1 MNFPILSSLILL
13 PTIGAI
19 FIFFVRSSSA
29 QYQSSKYVSL
39 FISLSNFILS
49 IYLWYVFDKNS
60 TEFQF
65 VENREWLLGFVNYK
79 VGIDGISILFI
90 ILTAFITPI
99 CIISVNATIKKRLKD
114 FLIAILLMETFMIG
128 VFCSIDLVV
137 FYLFFEAGLI
147 PMFLIIGIWGGERRV
162 YSAFKFFLYT
172 LLGSVLMLIAIISI
186 YWISGT
192 TDVERL
198 YKIGIDAK
206 YQNLLWLAFFSSF
219 AVKTPMWPVHTWLPD
234 AHVEAPTAG
243 SVLLAAILLKMAGYG
258 FIRFSLGLFPVASE
272 YFVPLIY
279 FLSLVAIIYT
289 SLVALMQEDMKKLI
303 AYSSVAHMG
312 FVTLGIFTMTQQ
324 GIEGS
329 IFQMISHGL
338 ISAALFLSV
347 GVVYERHHTRLINKY
362 GGLVQIM
369 PKYAIVLMVF
379 TLGAIGLPGTS
390 GFVGEFLILIGAFK
404 KSFLVATIASLGVIL
419 GAAYML
425 WLYKRIIFG
434 EIINSNLK
442 SSLDLKKFEILILFS
457 LVVPIIY
464 FGFYPEPLI
473 NSIEVSVEN
482 LLGMYSTNINTNL
495 TNTN

>member
-1 MNFPILSSLILL
+1 MNFPILSSIILL

-19 FIFFVRSSSA
+19 FILFAKSSNDK
-29 QYQSSKYVSL
+29 YQSIKYVSL
-39 FISLSNFILS
+39 FISLANFLLS
-49 IYLWYVFDKNS
+49 LYLWHIFDKTS
-60 TEFQF
+60 VEFQF
-65 VENREWLLGFVNYK
+65 LENREWLAGFVNYK
-79 VGIDGISILFI
+79 VGVDGISILFI
-90 ILTAFITPI
+90 ILTTFITPI
-99 CIISVNATIKKRLKD
+99 CIISVNATIKYKLKD
-114 FLIAILLMETFMIG
+114 FLIAILIMETFMLG
-128 VFCSIDLVV
+128 VFCSLDLVV

-147 PMFLIIGIWGGERRV
+147 PMFLIIGIWGGQRRV

-186 YWISGT
+186 YWIAGT

-198 YKIGIDAK
+198 FEIGIDAK

-258 FIRFSLGLFPVASE
+258 FIRFSLGLFPIASE

-279 FLSLVAIIYT
+279 TLSLIAIVYT

-312 FVTLGIFTMTQQ
+312 FVTLGIFTMTEQ

-338 ISAALFLSV
+338 VSAALFLCV
-347 GVVYERHHTRLINKY
+347 GVVYERHHTRLISKY
-362 GGLVQIM
+362 GGLVSIM
-369 PKYAIVLMVF
+369 PRYAIVFMVF
-379 TLGAIGLPGTS
+379 TLAAIGLPGTS
-390 GFVGEFLILIGAFK
+390 GFVGEFLVLMGTFK
-404 KSFLVATIASLGVIL
+404 KNFLVATIASLGVIL

-434 EIINSNLK
+434 EIVNEDLK
-442 SSLDLKKFEILILFS
+442 SMLDLKRFEILILFS
-457 LVVPIIY
+457 LVIPIIF
-464 FGFYPEPLI
+464 FGFYPEPLM
-473 NSIEVSVEN
+473 NSIETSVEN
-482 LLGMYSTNINTNL
+482 VLDMYNLNITNNL
-495 TNTN
+495 AYKN

>member
-13 PTIGAI
+13 PTIGAL
-19 FIFFVRSSSA
+19 FIFFVRSSNS
-29 QYQSSKYVSL
+29 QYQSSKYVAL
-39 FISLSNFILS
+39 FITLANFFLSL
-49 IYLWYVFDKNS
+49 YLWIVFDNS
-60 TEFQF
+60 IVDFQF
-65 VENREWLLGFVNYK
+65 VEEREWISGFVNYK
-79 VGIDGISILFI
+79 VGVDGISILFI
-90 ILTAFITPI
+90 LLTTFITPI
-99 CIISVNATIKKRLKD
+99 CVITVNATIKNRLKD
-114 FLIAILLMETFMIG
+114 FLIAILILETFMIG
-128 VFCSIDLVV
+128 VFCSLDLVV

-172 LLGSVLMLIAIISI
+172 LLGSVLMLVAIISI
-186 YWISGT
+186 YWITGT
-192 TDVERL
+192 TDVIKL
-198 YKIGIDAK
+198 YELGIDAK

-258 FIRFSLGLFPVASE
+258 FIRFSLGLFPDASL
-272 YFVPLIY
+272 YFVPLVY
-279 FLSLVAIIYT
+279 TLSLIAIIYT

-338 ISAALFLSV
+338 VSAALFLCV
-347 GVVYERHHTRLINKY
+347 GVVYDRLHTRLINRY
-362 GGLVQIM
+362 GGLVSIM
-369 PKYAIVLMVF
+369 PKYAIVFMVF
-379 TLGAIGLPGTS
+379 TLGALGLPGTS
-390 GFVGEFLILIGAFK
+390 GFIGEFLVLMGAFK
-404 KSFLVATIASLGVIL
+404 KNILVATIASLGVIL

-434 EIINSNLK
+434 KLINEDVK
-442 SSLDLKKFEILILFS
+442 KMVDLKRFEIVTLWL
-457 LVVPIIY
+457 LVLPIIF

-473 NSIEVSVEN
+473 NSIEVSVAN
-482 LLGMYSTNINTNL
+482 MIDMNDLDKINKLALGD
-495 TNTN
+495 